1 MKRDMFRL
9 HGVSP
14 CSRCFCC
21 PCVVLYIRKDS
32 LSLHETA
39 EGQAWSADRPRLCR
53 NGCCSLSGMVMKK
66 VIDTVKRFFE
76 RLRHYVSPVFVMLLV
91 VSFTLWY
98 IAKLNYKY
106 TTEFDV
112 KVNVD
117 GQRFTVPC
125 VVEGV
130 GTNLLGYVYA
140 SRRINIPLSEL
151 HYSKVRDADHV
162 QELGAEPEFSDK
174 IQIDPASLQS
184 AISVRFSDIK
194 IISIGVV
201 PEIEIPE
208 K

>member
-1 MKRDMFRL
+1 MKRF
-9 HGVSP
+9 V
-14 CSRCFCC
+14 
-21 PCVVLYIRKDS
+21 
-32 LSLHETA
+32 E
-39 EGQAWSADRPRLCR
+39 
-53 NGCCSLSGMVMKK
+53 
-66 VIDTVKRFFE
+66 TVKRFFE
-76 RLRHYVSPVFVMLLV
+76 KLRHYVSPVFVMLLV

-106 TTEFDV
+106 TTEFEV
-112 KVNVD
+112 KVNID

-151 HYSKVRDADHV
+151 QYSKVRDADSV

-174 IQIDPASLQS
+174 IHIDPSSLQN

-201 PEIEIPE
+201 PDIEIPE
-208 K
+208 TK